1 MITRDETIVS
11 NRAAGSVRRT
21 ERQRPHRTLATGDE
35 IRLSVSVLS
44 RIEIAVGPSNTVQPA
59 APCAMRGVSPV
70 HVVATAQDEAVPLG
84 YRWGDS

>member
-11 NRAAGSVRRT
+11 NRAEGSVLRT
-21 ERQRPHRTLATGDE
+21 ERQRQHRTLAQTGDE

-59 APCAMRGVSPV
+59 APCAVRGVSPV
-70 HVVATAQDEAVPLG
+70 HVATAQDEAVPLG